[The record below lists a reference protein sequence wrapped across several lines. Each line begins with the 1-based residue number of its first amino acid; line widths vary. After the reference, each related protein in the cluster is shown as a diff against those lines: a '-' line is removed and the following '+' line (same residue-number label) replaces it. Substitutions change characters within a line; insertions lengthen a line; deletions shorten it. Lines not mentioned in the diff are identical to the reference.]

1 MLPPQLKVYHDI
13 GGHNDN
19 KRDKEDCTV
28 EDGVVEI
35 NPLDWG
41 QTTKVESGCI
51 SSLNLAGEIIK
62 ELVSGTLI
70 KVLVRMF

>member
-1 MLPPQLKVYHDI
+1 MLPLQLKVYHDV
-13 GGHNDN
+13 GDHNDN
-19 KRDKEDCTV
+19 EGEKEDSTV

-41 QTTKVESGCI
+41 QPSEVENGCV
-51 SSLNLAGEIIK
+51 SNFHWAGEIIK
-62 ELVSGTLI
+62 ELESGTLI